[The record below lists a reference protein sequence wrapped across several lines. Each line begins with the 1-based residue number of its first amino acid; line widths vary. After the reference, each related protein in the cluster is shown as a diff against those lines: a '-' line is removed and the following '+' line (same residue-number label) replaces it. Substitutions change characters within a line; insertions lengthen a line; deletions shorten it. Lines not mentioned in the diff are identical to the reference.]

1 MHPITKGLSK
11 QLIPIYDRRMFDYPI
26 SVLML
31 AGIKGILIIS
41 TPGDISG
48 YRRLLG
54 DGSLFGL
61 EFTHEYQ
68 APPEDLAQAFII
80 GEAFIGDSNIAL
92 VLSDSIFYGQNFLQ
106 NLKNA
111 VIKMTG
117 ATIFR

>member
-26 SVLML
+26 SVLMV

-68 APPEDLAQAFII
+68 APPEDLSQAFII